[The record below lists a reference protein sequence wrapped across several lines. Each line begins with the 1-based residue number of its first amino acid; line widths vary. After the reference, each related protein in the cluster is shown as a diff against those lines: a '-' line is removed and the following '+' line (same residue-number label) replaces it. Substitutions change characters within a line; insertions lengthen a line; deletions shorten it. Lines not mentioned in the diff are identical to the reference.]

1 MDSQKDATENLGS
14 SRCYRALPHD
24 LFVWCVQQGMP
35 EGECRETEQQIKWLQ
50 TYVRRLQNKVD
61 EAEYIRRRFCD
72 VVPMLTSR
80 SWEDIW
86 ERVRDAFKSR

>member
-35 EGECRETEQQIKWLQ
+35 EVECQTAQEQVKWIQLH
-50 TYVRRLQNKVD
+50 VRRLQSKVD
-61 EAEYIRRRFCD
+61 EAEYIKRRFCD

-86 ERVRDAFKSR
+86 ERCRDAFRSR